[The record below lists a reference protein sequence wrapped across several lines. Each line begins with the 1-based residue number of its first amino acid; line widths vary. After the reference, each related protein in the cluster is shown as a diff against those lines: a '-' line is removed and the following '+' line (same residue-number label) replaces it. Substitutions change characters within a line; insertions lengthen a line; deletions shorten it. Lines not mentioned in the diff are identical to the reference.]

1 MKRLILLV
9 ILSCAASQAVT
20 LPALGAT
27 AWHGGPAVT
36 TTEPSGKPLA
46 AAGTPKASKPPHRPP
61 GAVSAFP
68 EQEISSAGPLTAI
81 GAGADLSCQVA
92 FAGDSS
98 LEFYGADE
106 DPADCG
112 TMLSVDG
119 QLYAPDFASHDYTA
133 TANLGSYIPF
143 TPVSQTGVTG
153 SGTAA
158 DPYQITT
165 TVTAGSTGLNLLQT
179 DSYVTGQPSFST
191 TVAITNSSGA
201 AQSVILYRAGDCYV
215 ANSDSSQG
223 SYDSATGSIA
233 CFDPAT
239 NRLEQWV
246 PHTPGSSYLETGYSS
261 VWSAISA
268 SAPLPDTCDCSTFQ
282 DTGAGLSWSLTVP
295 AGQSA
300 NVSSALNFG
309 TTKLLVA
316 FGDSVSAGEGVGMSA
331 GYPDNTSAF
340 PAVLAAGLGWAAD
353 NFSISGACAGGCSQ
367 SILANELPAAESMHL
382 QPDLVTVTV
391 GADDIDFGDCF
402 RAVLGIIS
410 KNPCTGPDFK
420 KNLAALKT
428 NLGNVLTRIKTDYP
442 GVRIAVTEY
451 YNPLPYAP
459 TANVAS
465 LCSLMPVLSLVP
477 LIRAGDYKQI
487 ARIILHHQLR
497 AHGAQYE
504 KQLYDTA
511 KTVLSSLNGAINAEA
526 SQFSNVTLVPVSFFG
541 HDFCEDYTGG
551 KSGFVFGPS
560 VLFTFGFT
568 WGLLSKFIQFQI
580 SPTDLCSSNL
590 PGCYKKIVKSG
601 SGDHFGFK
609 YSYTFIAG
617 PNDFPHP
624 TPSGQDAIANRIRRT
639 LGL

>member
-1 MKRLILLV
+1 MKRLILL
-9 ILSCAASQAVT
+9 IIFSCAASQAVM

-27 AWHGGPAVT
+27 ARLRGPAIT
-36 TTEPSGKPLA
+36 AAAASGKPST
-46 AAGTPKASKPPHRPP
+46 AGGIPKASKPSRRSP
-61 GAVSAFP
+61 GALSAYP
-68 EQEISSAGPLTAI
+68 EQDISSAGPLTTI
-81 GAGADLSCQVA
+81 SVGADLSCQVA
-92 FAGDSS
+92 FAGDPGF
-98 LEFYGADE
+98 EFYGPDE

-112 TMLSVDG
+112 TMLSVGG

-143 TPVSQTGVTG
+143 TPVSQTAVTG
-153 SGTAA
+153 SGTAT
-158 DPYQITT
+158 DPYQSTT
-165 TVTAGSTGLNLLQT
+165 TVTAGSTGLNLIQT
-179 DSYVTGQPSFST
+179 DTYVTGQPSFST
-191 TVAITNSSGA
+191 TVAITNTSGT

-223 SYDSATGSIA
+223 SYDSTTGSIA

-246 PHTPGSSYLETGYSS
+246 PHTHGSSYLETFYGS
-261 VWSAISA
+261 VWSAIGA
-268 SAPLPDTCDCSTFQ
+268 NAPLPDTCDCSTYQ
-282 DTGAGLSWSLTVP
+282 DTGAGLSWSLTIP

-309 TTKLLVA
+309 ATKLLVA

-340 PAVLAAGLGWAAD
+340 PAVLASDLGWAAD
-353 NFSISGACAGGCSQ
+353 NFSISGACTGGCSQ
-367 SILANELPAAESMHL
+367 SILANELPTAESMHL
-382 QPDLVTVTV
+382 QPGLVTVTV

-410 KNPCTGPDFK
+410 KNPCTGAGFT
-420 KNLAALKT
+420 KNLEALKT
-428 NLGNVLTRIKTDYP
+428 NLRNVLTRISTDYP
-442 GVRIAVTEY
+442 GVPIAVTEY

-459 TANVAS
+459 TANEAS

-487 ARIILHHQLR
+487 ARIIRNRQLR

-511 KTVLSSLNGAINAEA
+511 KTVLSSLNSAISAVA
-526 SQFSNVTLVPVSFFG
+526 SRFSNVTVVPVSFFG
-541 HDFCEDYTGG
+541 HDFCEDYPGG
-551 KSGFVFGPS
+551 NGGFVFGPS

-568 WGLLSKFIQFQI
+568 WGLLSKFTKFQI
-580 SPTDLCSSNL
+580 SPTDICNSNQ
-590 PGCYKKIVKSG
+590 PGCYKKIIKSG
-601 SGDHFGFK
+601 SGDHLGFK

-624 TPSGQDAIANRIRRT
+624 TPSGQDAIANRIRRK